1 MQCQWLVGHV
11 ECTPAEDQMRI
22 AAAAAHTHLL
32 LLDKVQI
39 EHRQLLQFDHVFHLQ
54 HLHRLDLDEFMG
66 TQRLAT
72 PLALLDAR
80 RERTKAPAWNDI
92 RTREATTSVAV
103 HNHHQIS
110 GSEEAIGN
118 RSK

>member
-1 MQCQWLVGHV
+1 MDSSKEAVIQG
-11 ECTPAEDQMRI
+11 DQI
-22 AAAAAHTHLL
+22 KYTATHLL

-39 EHRQLLQFDHVFHLQ
+39 EHRQLLLFDHVFHLQ

-80 RERTKAPAWNDI
+80 REGTKAPAWK
-92 RTREATTSVAV
+92 
-103 HNHHQIS
+103 S
-110 GSEEAIGN
+110 GQGTGDQ
-118 RSK
+118 